1 MTVARTE
8 LLERLQSYKAHDL
21 EIDDATFHEL
31 AALCTAIGN
40 NPSVNPID
48 QLEGRDLATEVAKL
62 DVRPKIPSEKDYIER
77 QRRIIRM
84 RMAYLLSREIRFL

>member
-1 MTVARTE
+1 MTVRTE

-21 EIDDATFHEL
+21 EIDDATLHEM
-31 AALCTAIGN
+31 AALCAAIGN

-48 QLEGRDLATEVAKL
+48 QLEGRDLAAEVAKL
-62 DVRPKIPSEKDYIER
+62 DARPTTRSKNDYIER

>member
-1 MTVARTE
+1 MTVVQSE

-21 EIDDATFHEL
+21 EIDDATLHEM

-48 QLEGRDLATEVAKL
+48 QLEGRDLAAEVAKL
-62 DVRPKIPSEKDYIER
+62 EARPENPSEKDYIKR